1 MIYSIMHSKV
11 SMLVCLLMV
20 RPDQEKVF
28 LLSDMEKIKVL
39 FHEHAKK
46 YLEELMS
53 GIETPIIK

>member
-28 LLSDMEKIKVL
+28 LLLDMEKIKVL